1 MVRYILSISSRD
13 KRGCSRRSLLS
24 RGLRRSR
31 DRAGFGADVR
41 AGSCEAGAIAGAE
54 AAAGAGALGG
64 AGVLT
69 AGAAFASTG
78 LASDLGT
85 SFRTLVLLMIIA
97 RRSRRSGEI
106 L

>member
-24 RGLRRSR
+24 RGPRRSR
-31 DRAGFGADVR
+31 DLAGRGER
-41 AGSCEAGAIAGAE
+41 AGSRGASVGAGAP
-54 AAAGAGALGG
+54 AGAGVLGG

-69 AGAAFASTG
+69 AGTGLAATG

-97 RRSRRSGEI
+97 QRSRRSGEV